1 MMPAMTQRRALACSG
16 TTRGRGQS
24 ESARF
29 RESPNAVVDYDSDHL
44 NGDSKSRHPNQDDPN
59 PPEAVFDDCANHL
72 VISKVSASLFSF
84 SSSLLH

>member
-1 MMPAMTQRRALACSG
+1 MTSA
-16 TTRGRGQS
+16 
-24 ESARF
+24 ESAGVFRHHSRSGPERKSTRF
-29 RESPNAVVDYDSDHL
+29 RKSPNAVVDYDSDHL